1 MHHSSRGS
9 HGQLGLWL
17 ELMRVGRR
25 VEKHLEVEVLSWL
38 KMVYL
43 YELGGKV
50 TDWKVTDSVEE
61 MVMSSSGLS

>member
-1 MHHSSRGS
+1 MHHRYRGR
-9 HGQLGLWL
+9 HGQLGLGL

-43 YELGGKV
+43 YEVGGR
-50 TDWKVTDSVEE
+50 
-61 MVMSSSGLS
+61 